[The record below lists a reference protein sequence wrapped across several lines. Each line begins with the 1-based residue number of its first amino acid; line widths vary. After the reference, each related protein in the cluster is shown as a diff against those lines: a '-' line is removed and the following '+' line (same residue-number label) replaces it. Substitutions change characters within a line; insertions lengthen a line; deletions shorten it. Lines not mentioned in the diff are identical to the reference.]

1 MNKRIGA
8 NLAAFGTVFLWASA
22 FPLTKIIGAQVSA
35 NPLSLIRCFIAAL
48 LMIVIGLAARSPELH
63 LRKPF
68 KAVDLLYF
76 LVTGAT
82 GFAVYFIC
90 FNTGLV
96 TLTSA
101 ESSVISATAPVI
113 TSIMVF
119 FIYNERIKLIGWIAI
134 FAAFAGVAI
143 MMLWNGVFS
152 IKVGAFW
159 ILGMSVVFSVYSVIN
174 RKLTAK
180 GYNALEIVAYSAI
193 FGTLMLVWLV
203 PQTVH
208 ELANADV
215 AAIWS
220 VVYLGV
226 FPTGIS
232 YILWAKAIELADNTS
247 EVTNYMF
254 VTPLLSTV
262 MGFMMLHE
270 VPDLA
275 TIVGGLVIIASV
287 VVFNLKGLPEDRL

>member
-1 MNKRIGA
+1 MNKRVYA

-22 FPLTKIIGAQVSA
+22 FPLTKIIGTQVSA
-35 NPLSLIRCFIAAL
+35 NPLSFMRCFIAAL
-48 LMIVIGLAARSPELH
+48 LMLIIGLVSKNPNLH

-68 KAVDLLYF
+68 KVIDLLYF

-119 FIYNERIKLIGWIAI
+119 FIYNERIKPIGWIAI
-134 FAAFAGVAI
+134 LAAFAGVAI

-174 RKLTAK
+174 RQLTAK
-180 GYNALEIVAYSAI
+180 GYNSLEIVAYSAI
-193 FGTLMLVWLV
+193 FGTLMLIWLV
-203 PQTVH
+203 PQTAR
-208 ELANADV
+208 ELV
-215 AAIWS
+215 AADTPAILS
-220 VVYLGV
+220 AIYLGV

-254 VTPLLSTV
+254 VTPLLSTI

-270 VPDLA
+270 VPDMA
-275 TIVGGLVIIASV
+275 TIIGGLIIIASV
-287 VVFNLKGLPEDRL
+287 VVFNLKGLPDDRL